1 MWSQNCYL
9 LFSYIKNVKYSF
21 GSTFLK
27 GGRNNYLS
35 IFYIMTDNLQGRND
49 QIINQIKT
57 LQTTEMKLYDSLES
71 RSLNS
76 DQQKQIIDRI
86 NQISQMRINLYASL
100 KDMYSY
106 YQQDVS
112 DSRNTMNNQMVSVDV
127 IENELNDSKRRLNL
141 LEAQKNNKIRLVEIN
156 TFYGK
161 QYDAHKQIMQ
171 IVVIICIPVLILSV
185 LANKGILPP
194 KLNTL
199 LIGII
204 IIIGLFIIGAKI
216 IDLSNRDN
224 MNFDEYNWYFNKDE
238 APTTST
244 EEDTN
249 TSGSDPW
256 ETPTYTC
263 SGAECCYENSTYDEE
278 QNKCI
283 PNAQYNAN
291 QATSSSTTTSSETEA
306 FTVLSKYASSANY
319 PEARL
324 QRNVQSYNF

>member
-1 MWSQNCYL
+1 
-9 LFSYIKNVKYSF
+9 
-21 GSTFLK
+21 
-27 GGRNNYLS
+27 
-35 IFYIMTDNLQGRND
+35 MTDKLPERND
-49 QIINQIKT
+49 QIINQIKS
-57 LQTTEMKLYDSLES
+57 LQTTEMKLYDSLEGK
-71 RSLNS
+71 SLNA
-76 DQQKQIIDRI
+76 DQQKQIIDKI
-86 NQISQMRINLYASL
+86 NQISQLRINLYANL
-100 KDMYSY
+100 KEMYSY
-106 YQQDVS
+106 YQEDVS
-112 DSRNTMNNQMVSVDV
+112 SSRNTLNNQMVSVDV

-141 LEAQKNNKIRLVEIN
+141 LEAQKDNKIRLVEIN

-171 IVVIICIPVLILSV
+171 IVVIICIPVLILTV
-185 LANKGILPP
+185 LSSKGILPS
-194 KLNTL
+194 TITAL
-199 LIGII
+199 LTGII

-244 EEDTN
+244 EENTN

-291 QATSSSTTTSSETEA
+291 QATSTTTTSSETEA
-306 FTVLSKYASSANY
+306 FTVLSKYAHSANF

>member
-1 MWSQNCYL
+1 
-9 LFSYIKNVKYSF
+9 
-21 GSTFLK
+21 
-27 GGRNNYLS
+27 
-35 IFYIMTDNLQGRND
+35 MTDNLQGRND
-49 QIINQIKT
+49 QIINQIKS

-86 NQISQMRINLYASL
+86 NQISQMRINLYANL

-112 DSRNTMNNQMVSVDV
+112 DSRNIMNNQMVSVDV

-171 IVVIICIPVLILSV
+171 IVVFVCIPVIILSV
-185 LANKGILPP
+185 LANKGIMPP
-194 KLNTL
+194 KLNSL
-199 LIGII
+199 IIGII

-244 EEDTN
+244 EDT
-249 TSGSDPW
+249 TSSESDPW
-256 ETPTYTC
+256 ATPTYTC
-263 SGAECCYENSTYDEE
+263 TGAECCYENSTYDET

-283 PNAQYNAN
+283 PTAQYNAN
-291 QATSSSTTTSSETEA
+291 QKKSEVTTSTTTTTSETEDETEAEA
-306 FTVLSKYASSANY
+306 FTVLSKYASSANF

-324 QRNVQSYNF
+324 QRNVRSYNF

>member
-1 MWSQNCYL
+1 
-9 LFSYIKNVKYSF
+9 
-21 GSTFLK
+21 
-27 GGRNNYLS
+27 
-35 IFYIMTDNLQGRND
+35 MTDNLQGRND

-112 DSRNTMNNQMVSVDV
+112 DSRNTMNQQMVSIDV

-141 LEAQKNNKIRLVEIN
+141 LEAQKTNKIRLVEIN

-171 IVVIICIPVLILSV
+171 IVAIICIPVLILSV

-291 QATSSSTTTSSETEA
+291 QTTSTTTTSSETEA

>member
-1 MWSQNCYL
+1 
-9 LFSYIKNVKYSF
+9 
-21 GSTFLK
+21 
-27 GGRNNYLS
+27 
-35 IFYIMTDNLQGRND
+35 
-49 QIINQIKT
+49 
-57 LQTTEMKLYDSLES
+57 
-71 RSLNS
+71 
-76 DQQKQIIDRI
+76 
-86 NQISQMRINLYASL
+86 MRIELYATL

-112 DSRNTMNNQMVSVDV
+112 DSRNIMNQQMVSIDV

-141 LEAQKNNKIRLVEIN
+141 LESQKNNKIRLVEIN
-156 TFYGK
+156 TYYGK
-161 QYDAHKQIMQ
+161 QYDAHKEIMQ
-171 IVVIICIPVLILSV
+171 IVAIICIPVLILSV

-194 KLNTL
+194 RLNTL

-204 IIIGLFIIGAKI
+204 SIIGLFIIGAKI

-224 MNFDEYNWYFNKDE
+224 MNFDEYDWYFNKDE

-263 SGAECCYENSTYDEE
+263 SGAECCYENSTYDEI

-291 QATSSSTTTSSETEA
+291 QATSTSDSSSTTTSSETEA
-306 FTVLSKYASSANY
+306 FTVLSKYAYSANF

>member
-112 DSRNTMNNQMVSVDV
+112 DSRNTMNQQMVSVDV

>member
-1 MWSQNCYL
+1 
-9 LFSYIKNVKYSF
+9 
-21 GSTFLK
+21 
-27 GGRNNYLS
+27 
-35 IFYIMTDNLQGRND
+35 MTDNLQERND
-49 QIINQIKT
+49 QIINNIKT
-57 LQTTEMKLYDSLES
+57 LQSTEMKLYDSLES
-71 RSLNS
+71 RSLNA

-106 YQQDVS
+106 YQEDVS
-112 DSRNTMNNQMVSVDV
+112 DSRNSMNNQMVSVDV

-156 TFYGK
+156 TYYGK

-171 IVVIICIPVLILSV
+171 IVVIICIPVLILTV

-194 KLNTL
+194 KLTSL
-199 LIGII
+199 LTGII

-224 MNFDEYNWYFNKDE
+224 MNFDEYNWYFNKDD
-238 APTTST
+238 APTSSS
-244 EEDTN
+244 DT
-249 TSGSDPW
+249 TASSDPW
-256 ETPTYTC
+256 EMPTATC
-263 SGAECCYENSTYDEE
+263 VGQECCSDNYTYDEI

-283 PNAQYNAN
+283 PTAQYNAN
-291 QATSSSTTTSSETEA
+291 QAKSEEETTTTDTTTSSETEA
-306 FTVLSKYASSANY
+306 FTVLSKYASSANF

-324 QRNVQSYNF
+324 QRNIRSYNS

>member
-1 MWSQNCYL
+1 
-9 LFSYIKNVKYSF
+9 
-21 GSTFLK
+21 
-27 GGRNNYLS
+27 
-35 IFYIMTDNLQGRND
+35 MTDNLQGRND